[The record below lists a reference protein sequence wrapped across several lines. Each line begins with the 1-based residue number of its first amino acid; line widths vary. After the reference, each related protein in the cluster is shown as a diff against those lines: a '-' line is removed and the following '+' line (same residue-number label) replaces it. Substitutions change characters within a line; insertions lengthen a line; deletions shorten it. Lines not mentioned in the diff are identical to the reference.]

1 MRTVERR
8 LGTTR
13 WWGRRPKITVVAAG
27 LSALALAAA
36 SCSSGESD
44 SGDQSAPSDPESYN
58 YTGYMVNSQLAT
70 TNAGTAF
77 GSTTSAAQ
85 LSTRL
90 YPGLFVPGP
99 SGQLIPNA
107 DLVET
112 EELPPAGDSDQ
123 ESVRLT
129 LADDATFSDGTPVTC
144 DDYLLAY
151 KAGTHPVEFASHM
164 PLMNDIADIE
174 CAPHSKAFTLTFQKD
189 QGHRWRQMFGPGTVM
204 PAHALAQKAD
214 LTVEELNAALH
225 AEDMAT
231 LQPVADLWRYGFST
245 AKDDFDP
252 ELQVSYGPFT
262 ADKVGDSGEIFLKAN
277 EQYRGDKPALD
288 RLVVWPSTADAQEL
302 ADKGVLKVADSATAA
317 PDWLSGNASKDAES
331 EEGNEAPESKNGS
344 DSNKEGNS
352 NGEDPAGAEKTEFET
367 TTEVGLQ
374 TDTLTLS
381 QVGIFAEPSARKAFA
396 ACVDQAAMAQKSS
409 EVSGVDVP
417 PAYLRTV
424 SVEDPVAQTLG
435 SVAKDHE
442 GTDMTAAGQLNGT
455 TIKVGYVGPDK
466 RYQAMVEALRASCEP
481 AGITIEDA
489 ADEHLS
495 QFYLNPDPETG
506 EPTIDAFLGAVD
518 PLTEYSAA
526 DSSIKNSVQLK
537 EQEERLWDSVPSIPV
552 AAQPRVFIVHRDVE
566 GVLPYTGISGIGW
579 NMDRWRV
586 SAQESVEKA

>member
-13 WWGRRPKITVVAAG
+13 WWGRRPKITAIAAG
-27 LSALALAAA
+27 LSALALVAA
-36 SCSSGESD
+36 SCSSEESE
-44 SGDQSAPSDPESYN
+44 SGDQATPSDPESYN
-58 YTGYMVNSQLAT
+58 YPGYMVNSQLTT

-112 EELPPAGDSDQ
+112 EELPPAADSDQ
-123 ESVRLT
+123 ESVRVT
-129 LADDATFSDGTPVTC
+129 LADDATFSDGAPVTC

-151 KAGTHPVEFASHM
+151 TAGTHPVEFASHM

-174 CAPHSKAFTLTFQKD
+174 CAPQSKAFTLTFQKD

-204 PAHALAQKAD
+204 PAHALAQKTD

-231 LQPVADLWRYGFST
+231 LQPVAELWRYGFST

-262 ADKVGDSGEIFLKAN
+262 ADKVGDSGEVFLKAN
-277 EQYRGDKPALD
+277 EQYRGDEPALD
-288 RLVVWPSTADAQEL
+288 RLVIWPSTANAQEL
-302 ADKGVLKVADSATAA
+302 ADKGVLKVADSAIAA
-317 PDWLSGNASKDAES
+317 PDWLSGNAGKDAES
-331 EEGNEAPESKNGS
+331 EEGNDTPESDNDSS
-344 DSNKEGNS
+344 DKDS
-352 NGEDPAGAEKTEFET
+352 AGAGADAFET
-367 TTEVGLQ
+367 TTKVGLQ

-381 QVGIFAEPSARKAFA
+381 QGGIFAEPSARKAFA
-396 ACVDQAAMAQKSS
+396 ACVDQAALAQKSS
-409 EVSGVDVP
+409 EISGVDVP
-417 PAYLRTV
+417 PAYVRTV
-424 SVEDPVAQTLG
+424 SVQDPVAQTLG

-442 GTDMTAAGQLNGT
+442 GTDMAAAGQLNGS

-466 RYQAMVEALRASCEP
+466 RYQAMVDALRASCEP
-481 AGITIEDA
+481 AGIIIEDA
-489 ADEHLS
+489 AEENLS

-506 EPTIDAFLGAVD
+506 QPTIDAFLGPVD

-537 EQEERLWDSVPSIPV
+537 EQEEQLWESVPSIPV

-579 NMDRWRV
+579 NMDRWHV
-586 SAQESVEKA
+586 SAQEPVEKA